1 MLPHCPSP
9 MCMTPSWA
17 PSSPESPPFPEGT
30 TRGAGT
36 ADLGVNGRREDGGN
50 GKQAVVEG
58 DLLKRVLAH
67 GPHHHHVAV
76 SLV

>member
-1 MLPHCPSP
+1 
-9 MCMTPSWA
+9 MTPSWA
-17 PSSPESPPFPEGT
+17 PSSLESHPFPEST

-36 ADLGVNGRREDGGN
+36 ADLGVDGRREDRGD

-58 DLLKRVLAH
+58 DLLQRVLAH